1 MNYCIIYITFWF
13 MQDCN
18 QLLHKCFLLSLRPRN
33 KLLQRRWRDFKFLV
47 SGESNESD
55 VFFGSVSC
63 DAQSVAHTFMLQ
75 RMASLWHAQF
85 FSTNANIREGG
96 VLALFYP
103 LSLFLSSPY
112 YWSAFDQSRRPWSP
126 TIHCRSET
134 SQCEVF
140 SSSLLHWILSE
151 NRLTWSAHLSAA
163 AASRPPAG
171 ENNNSSSCFLF
182 PHVELH
188 TWEASHVYK
197 TMKQLG
203 SICEAQTT
211 TSGGQTVKSS
221 RFRCEVLEGFLKDI
235 LLWF

>member
-1 MNYCIIYITFWF
+1 MCFLGVFPVTHKVLHT
-13 MQDCN
+13 
-18 QLLHKCFLLSLRPRN
+18 LLCFNVWPLSHTRTVFFHKCKHQGGRRPHSVLPSLSP
-33 KLLQRRWRDFKFLV
+33 
-47 SGESNESD
+47 
-55 VFFGSVSC
+55 
-63 DAQSVAHTFMLQ
+63 
-75 RMASLWHAQF
+75 
-85 FSTNANIREGG
+85 
-96 VLALFYP
+96 
-103 LSLFLSSPY
+103 FLSSPY

-221 RFRCEVLEGFLKDI
+221 RFRCEVLEGYRLFLKDI